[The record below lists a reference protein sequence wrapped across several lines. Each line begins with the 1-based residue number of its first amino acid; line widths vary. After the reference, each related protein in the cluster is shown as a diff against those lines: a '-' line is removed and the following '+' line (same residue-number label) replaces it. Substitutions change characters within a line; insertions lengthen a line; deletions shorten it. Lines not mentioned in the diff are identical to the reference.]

1 MCIVCYKLPI
11 LAPLWSALILIDS
24 AQWVYQNVFDINSCL
39 LLLEV
44 LLINVEPSA

>member
-1 MCIVCYKLPI
+1 MLQTTNFGPR
-11 LAPLWSALILIDS
+11 ASLWSALILTDS

-44 LLINVEPSA
+44 LLINVEPST